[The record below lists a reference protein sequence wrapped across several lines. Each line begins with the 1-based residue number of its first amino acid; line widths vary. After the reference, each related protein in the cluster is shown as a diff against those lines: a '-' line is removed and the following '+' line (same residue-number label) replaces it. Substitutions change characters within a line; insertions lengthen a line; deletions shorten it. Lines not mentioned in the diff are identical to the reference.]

1 VRKREIVPDIL
12 HRVGIKSS
20 DAKVFWALSDEQELA
35 GWWTRNVKA
44 SPGVGAGIPFR
55 CDDKGFNDMK
65 VLELSPGR
73 CVRWQCVDG
82 AKEWIG
88 TELSFELKEKDG
100 VTVLLFAQRLEG
112 TGRVHARR
120 FH

>member
-1 VRKREIVPDIL
+1 VRKREIAPDIL